1 MKLIEQN
8 KMEVKRHRV
17 AVYGVEQ
24 WGNGVLEDITTPQYI
39 VHFVSKKS
47 LERLSDYDSLILIQG
62 AFEIIKRST
71 DVYGREHKCIA
82 CDRDELD
89 RRIKEVINV
98 KEGRGFVLM
107 LLTQKFRDYC
117 DGCKNHDTDI
127 AKEVLNFAKIKRYDY
142 EKPNPYVQSQE
153 NELIDF
159 CNLFGRA
166 YSFFTF
172 FELKAEDYVPLVKDL
187 EGRVVGFSM
196 YRNFYFLPAISPKS
210 EEIITFLKKLV
221 NGVYS
226 FNKKRVLSLPKWI
239 DEYSLGDETTLKTEI
254 EQYKERIEEN
264 KSRLDKLSEYK
275 RILIES
281 GNELVCSVSK
291 VIEVLTG
298 LICDCEDN
306 KKEDLRLINEK
317 GGIAALVEIK
327 GVNGNIKISNVSQA
341 FEHRE
346 RSPGYMNMPVILIA
360 NTFIG
365 TARTVEEKDKAP
377 DEEQIILAEKHNVL
391 ILRTLDLL
399 RLLNKYFCGECSR
412 EDICNQLLT
421 KVGWWEQK

>member
-1 MKLIEQN
+1 MKLSEHN

-24 WGNGVLEDITTPQYI
+24 WGKGVLEDISTSQYI
-39 VHFVSKKS
+39 VHFVPKKS
-47 LERLSDYDSLILIQG
+47 SVRLSDYDSVIVLQG
-62 AFEIIKRST
+62 VFEAVKSSIDIF
-71 DVYGREHKCIA
+71 GRENTCIV
-82 CDRDELD
+82 CDRDELH
-89 RRIKEVINV
+89 RRIKEVIRV
-98 KEGRGFVLM
+98 KENGGFVLM
-107 LLTQKFRDYC
+107 VLSQAFSDSLEGVR
-117 DGCKNHDTDI
+117 NSDTDI
-127 AKEVLNFAKIKRYDY
+127 AKEILNFTAIERYDY
-142 EKPNPYVQSQE
+142 KKSNPYIRSE
-153 NELIDF
+153 RSELIEF

-166 YSFFTF
+166 YSYFSFSSS
-172 FELKAEDYVPLVKDL
+172 KNDDYLPLVEDL
-187 EGRVVGFSM
+187 KGRIVGFSI
-196 YRNFYFLPAISPKS
+196 YGNFYFLPAIPPKS
-210 EEIITFLKKLV
+210 DEIITFFRKLV

-226 FNKKRVLSLPKWI
+226 IYKKRCLSLPEWV

-399 RLLNKYFCGECSR
+399 RLLNKYFSGECSR